1 MKVYGFFMK
10 ALSIS
15 ECYCNSKKQSIC
27 SCYCRADCMDTLME
41 LQRLDQQSFQ
51 PNICLGQNQCLR
63 VSALEKRGMVGCH
76 YYYIYFFIIE
86 IVYIDIALFTPP
98 PPHFSAYLTL
108 FCSKFTIK
116 CLGSGQK
123 PKYRSSREISNTRL
137 YFLPYTARQSVELV
151 FN

>member
-1 MKVYGFFMK
+1 MACHRFFMKVYGFFMK

-15 ECYCNSKKQSIC
+15 ECYCNSKEQSIC
-27 SCYCRADCMDTLME
+27 SCHCRADCTVTLME

-51 PNICLGQNQCLR
+51 PNICLGQNKCLR
-63 VSALEKRGMVGCH
+63 VSALEKRGMVGRH
-76 YYYIYFFIIE
+76 YYYYFFIIE
-86 IVYIDIALFTPP
+86 IVYIDIALFTTPPPPPP

-123 PKYRSSREISNTRL
+123 PMYR
-137 YFLPYTARQSVELV
+137 
-151 FN
+151 